1 MTDRDGRATGR
12 SVEVDPWPRLTP
24 RRARRLGW
32 ALMAFG
38 LVGLLLVGAAG
49 ALVLGSL
56 NAVGAA
62 VTGFEAQRDE
72 IVEMLGPAS
81 DALAGAASSA
91 SNAGTSLS
99 QTSAAARNAAEL
111 TTRLAESFE
120 NLASLSSFNIFGAR
134 PFESVAGQFASVG
147 VEARQ
152 LSTDLTA
159 TADAMATNIT
169 DSQAVAGQLELLA
182 TQLEELEASLANI
195 ATPSAGSDLP
205 LTAATIVLL
214 GLLAWFAIFAL
225 ASIWLGG
232 RLIRAG
238 S

>member
-1 MTDRDGRATGR
+1 M
-12 SVEVDPWPRLTP
+12 
-24 RRARRLGW
+24 
-32 ALMAFG
+32 
-38 LVGLLLVGAAG
+38 
-49 ALVLGSL
+49 LGSL

-62 VTGFEAQRDE
+62 VTDFEAQRDE
-72 IVEMLGPAS
+72 IVDMLGPAS

-91 SNAGTSLS
+91 SNAGASLT
-99 QTSAAARNAAEL
+99 QTTAAARSAAGL

-120 NLASLSSFNIFGAR
+120 NLASLGSFAILGAR
-134 PFESVAGQFASVG
+134 PFESVAGQFASVA

-152 LSTDLTA
+152 LSTDLTT

-182 TQLEELEASLANI
+182 TQLEELEASLA
-195 ATPSAGSDLP
+195 TTGPPSASSDLP

-232 RLIRAG
+232 RLIRARW
-238 S
+238 